1 MAQLNPETDFEL
13 MFESAPISLWLED
26 YSGVKDLFDRW
37 RAQGVTDLAAQ
48 VAQTPDLM
56 QQYAACLRVL
66 KVNRKTLTLFAAS
79 SQQELVSRLPE
90 VFRDDTLDQMLT

>member
-1 MAQLNPETDFEL
+1 MAQLNPDTDFEL

-48 VAQTPDLM
+48 G
-56 QQYAACLRVL
+56 ACHKFCV
-66 KVNRKTLTLFAAS
+66 
-79 SQQELVSRLPE
+79 
-90 VFRDDTLDQMLT
+90 